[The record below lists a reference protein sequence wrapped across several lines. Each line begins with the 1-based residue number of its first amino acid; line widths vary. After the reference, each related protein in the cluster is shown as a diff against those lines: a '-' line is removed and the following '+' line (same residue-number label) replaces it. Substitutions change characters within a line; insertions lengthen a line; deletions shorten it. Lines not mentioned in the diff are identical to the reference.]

1 MEIEQ
6 PKIQNIN
13 EWRMI
18 EDAIKRI
25 KKAGTQLQDDEI
37 VGRQEQK
44 QKIEEHI
51 QQFIKKPE
59 VTVLFINGTTG
70 TGKTMLV
77 TNLLTKYK
85 DQIEFFYANAMQ
97 ETSMDTIVYKMNYQ
111 ANPRKNKQYPMK
123 IPKKTEKAYENF
135 ASNLKKSPKKM
146 IAVIDEYDAY
156 ADKQQKIYT
165 FVDWMFNNQPQLM
178 VIFISNHSQSAI
190 ELHSR
195 VQSRFTPIN
204 FDFTNYKREEIENI
218 IYTRIGKEVIFK
230 IFDPKD
236 FEYFMNVSLFDTL
249 NSGDVRKAMGM
260 MLNVLISA
268 QDRIENGKPL
278 KLEKRQTGELTR
290 SMNSVQRLTTCTQFE
305 IIVLYC
311 IMKCNMNEEIG
322 YENLMMYLDGISQ
335 MKKDLVD
342 WNETIVRSC
351 VLRLEKKQMISI
363 STENGVA
370 SFNSNILDRE
380 NVQILMQKITG
391 NKTFNFFPSQ

>member
-178 VIFISNHSQSAI
+178 VIFISNHSQS
-190 ELHSR
+190 
-195 VQSRFTPIN
+195 
-204 FDFTNYKREEIENI
+204 
-218 IYTRIGKEVIFK
+218 G
-230 IFDPKD
+230 
-236 FEYFMNVSLFDTL
+236 YF
-249 NSGDVRKAMGM
+249 
-260 MLNVLISA
+260 
-268 QDRIENGKPL
+268 
-278 KLEKRQTGELTR
+278 
-290 SMNSVQRLTTCTQFE
+290 
-305 IIVLYC
+305 
-311 IMKCNMNEEIG
+311 
-322 YENLMMYLDGISQ
+322 
-335 MKKDLVD
+335 DLV
-342 WNETIVRSC
+342 
-351 VLRLEKKQMISI
+351 
-363 STENGVA
+363 
-370 SFNSNILDRE
+370 
-380 NVQILMQKITG
+380 VQLHRAQAGLFQIRRD
-391 NKTFNFFPSQ
+391 